1 MPATADADSKGCVH
15 MECNQL
21 LCGCAIVFHTRL
33 VTHPDV
39 EKPYPS
45 GAAEQSLDGLVTAA
59 EAISQ
64 KPEDLTGSC
73 YMQCIVLMSVY

>member
-21 LCGCAIVFHTRL
+21 LCGCVIVFHTRL
-33 VTHPDV
+33 VTQPDV

-45 GAAEQSLDGLVTAA
+45 RAAELSLDGLLETA
-59 EAISQ
+59 EARSQ
-64 KPEDLTGSC
+64 
-73 YMQCIVLMSVY
+73 